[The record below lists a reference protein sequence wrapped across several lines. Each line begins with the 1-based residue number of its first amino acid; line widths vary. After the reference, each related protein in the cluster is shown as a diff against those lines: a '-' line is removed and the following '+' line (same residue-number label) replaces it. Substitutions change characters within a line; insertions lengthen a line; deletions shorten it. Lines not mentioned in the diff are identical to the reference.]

1 MKTKLNTT
9 QKLVLSAIMMA
20 LYIAILFLSQAIS
33 FGAVQMRLAT
43 ALYGLTYIFP
53 FLVFPIS
60 LANAIAN
67 SFGGLG
73 LIDVVGGFC
82 ASFLTT
88 GSIYLIRKAKLSS
101 WFIIL
106 PILLVPALVVPIWL
120 SALELSLY
128 ENWLN
133 EDIKTDK
140 QKYLCT
146 LQRYFLV
153 IKSFFVSFSWCQFVT
168 RDKQTVVNISRIF
181 LILINPILIH
191 FEVKI
196 ISSQLS

>member
-20 LYIAILFLSQAIS
+20 LYIAILFVSQAIS

-53 FLVFPIS
+53 FLVVPLS

-82 ASFLTT
+82 ASFLAT

-106 PILLVPALVVPIWL
+106 PILLVPSLVVPIWL
-120 SALELSLY
+120 SALLKLPY
-128 ENWLN
+128 VA
-133 EDIKTDK
+133 
-140 QKYLCT
+140 
-146 LQRYFLV
+146 LV
-153 IKSFFVSFSWCQFVT
+153 INLLLGQLVPAILG
-168 RDKQTVVNISRIF
+168 VVLVRE
-181 LILINPILIH
+181 LA
-191 FEVKI
+191 KRGYKD
-196 ISSQLS
+196 

>member
-20 LYIAILFLSQAIS
+20 LYIAILFASQAVS

-60 LANAIAN
+60 IANAIGN

-73 LIDVVGGFC
+73 LIDVVGGFF

-101 WFIIL
+101 WLIIL

-120 SALELSLY
+120 SALLKLP
-128 ENWLN
+128 
-133 EDIKTDK
+133 
-140 QKYLCT
+140 
-146 LQRYFLV
+146 YFALV
-153 IKSFFVSFSWCQFVT
+153 INLLLGQLVPSILGAVLV
-168 RDKQTVVNISRIF
+168 RE
-181 LILINPILIH
+181 LI
-191 FEVKI
+191 KRGYKD
-196 ISSQLS
+196 

>member
-20 LYIAILFLSQAIS
+20 LYIAILFVSQAIS

-73 LIDVVGGFC
+73 LIDVV
-82 ASFLTT
+82 SFLTT

-120 SALELSLY
+120 SALLKLP
-128 ENWLN
+128 
-133 EDIKTDK
+133 
-140 QKYLCT
+140 
-146 LQRYFLV
+146 YFALV
-153 IKSFFVSFSWCQFVT
+153 INLLLGQLVPS
-168 RDKQTVVNISRIF
+168 
-181 LILINPILIH
+181 ILGAVLVR
-191 FEVKI
+191 ELAKRGYKD
-196 ISSQLS
+196 

>member
-20 LYIAILFLSQAIS
+20 LYIAILFVSQAIS

-82 ASFLTT
+82 ASFLT
-88 GSIYLIRKAKLSS
+88 SIYLIRKAKLSS

-120 SALELSLY
+120 SALLKLP
-128 ENWLN
+128 
-133 EDIKTDK
+133 
-140 QKYLCT
+140 
-146 LQRYFLV
+146 YFALV
-153 IKSFFVSFSWCQFVT
+153 INLLLGQLVPA
-168 RDKQTVVNISRIF
+168 
-181 LILINPILIH
+181 ILGAVLVR
-191 FEVKI
+191 ELAKRGYKD
-196 ISSQLS
+196 

>member
-20 LYIAILFLSQAIS
+20 LYIAILFVSQAIS

-88 GSIYLIRKAKLSS
+88 GSIYLIRKAKDVYKRQRKASS
-101 WFIIL
+101 S
-106 PILLVPALVVPIWL
+106 PG
-120 SALELSLY
+120 
-128 ENWLN
+128 
-133 EDIKTDK
+133 
-140 QKYLCT
+140 
-146 LQRYFLV
+146 
-153 IKSFFVSFSWCQFVT
+153 
-168 RDKQTVVNISRIF
+168 
-181 LILINPILIH
+181 
-191 FEVKI
+191 
-196 ISSQLS
+196 

>member
-20 LYIAILFLSQAIS
+20 LYIAILFASQAVS

-60 LANAIAN
+60 IANAIGN

-101 WFIIL
+101 
-106 PILLVPALVVPIWL
+106 
-120 SALELSLY
+120 
-128 ENWLN
+128 
-133 EDIKTDK
+133 
-140 QKYLCT
+140 
-146 LQRYFLV
+146 
-153 IKSFFVSFSWCQFVT
+153 
-168 RDKQTVVNISRIF
+168 
-181 LILINPILIH
+181 
-191 FEVKI
+191 
-196 ISSQLS
+196 

>member
-20 LYIAILFLSQAIS
+20 LYIAILFVSQAIS
-33 FGAVQMRLAT
+33 FGAVQMR
-43 ALYGLTYIFP
+43 
-53 FLVFPIS
+53 

-120 SALELSLY
+120 SALLKLP
-128 ENWLN
+128 
-133 EDIKTDK
+133 
-140 QKYLCT
+140 
-146 LQRYFLV
+146 YFALV
-153 IKSFFVSFSWCQFVT
+153 INLLLGQLVPA
-168 RDKQTVVNISRIF
+168 
-181 LILINPILIH
+181 ILGAVLVQ
-191 FEVKI
+191 ELAKRGYKD
-196 ISSQLS
+196 

>member
-1 MKTKLNTT
+1 V
-9 QKLVLSAIMMA
+9 LVFIFF
-20 LYIAILFLSQAIS
+20 ILFILLHV
-33 FGAVQMRLAT
+33 F
-43 ALYGLTYIFP
+43 FP

-101 WFIIL
+101 WFIIF

-120 SALELSLY
+120 SALLKLPY
-128 ENWLN
+128 
-133 EDIKTDK
+133 
-140 QKYLCT
+140 
-146 LQRYFLV
+146 
-153 IKSFFVSFSWCQFVT
+153 
-168 RDKQTVVNISRIF
+168 
-181 LILINPILIH
+181 
-191 FEVKI
+191 FEVYYESLVNGIHHTHHQEFLRELAQKEGYDRELEAWLK
-196 ISSQLS
+196 SGNN

>member
-20 LYIAILFLSQAIS
+20 LYIAILFVSQAIS
-33 FGAVQMRLAT
+33 FGAVQMR
-43 ALYGLTYIFP
+43 
-53 FLVFPIS
+53 

-73 LIDVVGGFC
+73 LIDVVGGFF

-120 SALELSLY
+120 SALLKLP
-128 ENWLN
+128 
-133 EDIKTDK
+133 
-140 QKYLCT
+140 
-146 LQRYFLV
+146 YFALV
-153 IKSFFVSFSWCQFVT
+153 INLLLGQLVPS
-168 RDKQTVVNISRIF
+168 
-181 LILINPILIH
+181 ILGAVLVR
-191 FEVKI
+191 ELTKRGYKD
-196 ISSQLS
+196 

>member
-20 LYIAILFLSQAIS
+20 LYIAILFVSSHFLWCGSDASGHCFIWINLHLPIFGIPLVKLMPSQ
-33 FGAVQMRLAT
+33 L
-43 ALYGLTYIFP
+43 
-53 FLVFPIS
+53 
-60 LANAIAN
+60 
-67 SFGGLG
+67 FGGLG

-120 SALELSLY
+120 SALLKLP
-128 ENWLN
+128 
-133 EDIKTDK
+133 
-140 QKYLCT
+140 
-146 LQRYFLV
+146 YFALV
-153 IKSFFVSFSWCQFVT
+153 INLLLGQLVPA
-168 RDKQTVVNISRIF
+168 
-181 LILINPILIH
+181 ILGAVLVR
-191 FEVKI
+191 ELAKRGYKD
-196 ISSQLS
+196 

>member
-20 LYIAILFLSQAIS
+20 LYISILFASQAVS

-120 SALELSLY
+120 SALLKLP
-128 ENWLN
+128 
-133 EDIKTDK
+133 
-140 QKYLCT
+140 
-146 LQRYFLV
+146 YFALV
-153 IKSFFVSFSWCQFVT
+153 INLLLGQLVPA
-168 RDKQTVVNISRIF
+168 
-181 LILINPILIH
+181 ILGAVLVR
-191 FEVKI
+191 ELAKRGYKD
-196 ISSQLS
+196 

>member
-20 LYIAILFLSQAIS
+20 LYIAILFVSQAIS

-67 SFGGLG
+67 SF
-73 LIDVVGGFC
+73 GGFC

-120 SALELSLY
+120 SALLKLP
-128 ENWLN
+128 
-133 EDIKTDK
+133 
-140 QKYLCT
+140 
-146 LQRYFLV
+146 YFALV
-153 IKSFFVSFSWCQFVT
+153 INLLLGQLVPA
-168 RDKQTVVNISRIF
+168 
-181 LILINPILIH
+181 ILGAVLVR
-191 FEVKI
+191 ELAKRGYKD
-196 ISSQLS
+196 

>member
-20 LYIAILFLSQAIS
+20 LYIAILFVSQAIS

-106 PILLVPALVVPIWL
+106 PILLKLPYFALVINLLLGQLVPSIL
-120 SALELSLY
+120 GAVFVRELAKRGY
-128 ENWLN
+128 K
-133 EDIKTDK
+133 D
-140 QKYLCT
+140 
-146 LQRYFLV
+146 
-153 IKSFFVSFSWCQFVT
+153 
-168 RDKQTVVNISRIF
+168 
-181 LILINPILIH
+181 
-191 FEVKI
+191 
-196 ISSQLS
+196 

>member
-20 LYIAILFLSQAIS
+20 LYIAILFVSQAIS

-88 GSIYLIRKAKLSS
+88 GSYLIRKAKLSS

-120 SALELSLY
+120 SALLKLP
-128 ENWLN
+128 
-133 EDIKTDK
+133 
-140 QKYLCT
+140 
-146 LQRYFLV
+146 YFALV
-153 IKSFFVSFSWCQFVT
+153 INLLLGQLVPA
-168 RDKQTVVNISRIF
+168 
-181 LILINPILIH
+181 ILGAVLVRE
-191 FEVKI
+191 FAKRGYKD
-196 ISSQLS
+196 

>member
-20 LYIAILFLSQAIS
+20 LYIAILFVSQAYFLWCSSDASGHCFIWIN
-33 FGAVQMRLAT
+33 LH
-43 ALYGLTYIFP
+43 LP

-120 SALELSLY
+120 SALLKLP
-128 ENWLN
+128 
-133 EDIKTDK
+133 
-140 QKYLCT
+140 
-146 LQRYFLV
+146 YFALV
-153 IKSFFVSFSWCQFVT
+153 INLLLGQLVPA
-168 RDKQTVVNISRIF
+168 
-181 LILINPILIH
+181 ILGAVLVQ
-191 FEVKI
+191 ELAKRGYKD
-196 ISSQLS
+196 